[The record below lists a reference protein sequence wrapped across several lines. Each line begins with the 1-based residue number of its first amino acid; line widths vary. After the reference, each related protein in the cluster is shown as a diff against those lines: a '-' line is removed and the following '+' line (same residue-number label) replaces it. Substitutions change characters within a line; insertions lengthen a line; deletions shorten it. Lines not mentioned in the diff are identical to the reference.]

1 VAAVIL
7 FVITQSVPWILVLT
21 LAGCLYLVWV
31 DVKDEPDLDFQA
43 KAWWYLLVFIFHV
56 PGYLA
61 FRVWIA
67 ARRRQR
73 RNEESH
79 SASPGPRGRRGDGRA

>member
-1 VAAVIL
+1 
-7 FVITQSVPWILVLT
+7 
-21 LAGCLYLVWV
+21 
-31 DVKDEPDLDFQA
+31 
-43 KAWWYLLVFIFHV
+43 VFIFHV